1 MKVPDLLPALLEPRY
16 RGNLRAPRVK
26 KDSWGRTNA
35 TDVGN
40 VVRQSKCGS
49 THAGDETEQKKVLCK
64 TLVKSPSV
72 AKRRR
77 VRKQRRNCSVTGV
90 STEKRASR
98 QPKRKQCV
106 RSVVLCRVEIR
117 QPMGSAPLATMRSV
131 QRRATLSDAS

>member
-1 MKVPDLLPALLEPRY
+1 MPHESKKTVGVERTQQTSETLCAKVSVVPLTREMKPS
-16 RGNLRAPRVK
+16 K
-26 KDSWGRTNA
+26 K
-35 TDVGN
+35 
-40 VVRQSKCGS
+40 KI
-49 THAGDETEQKKVLCK
+49 LCK